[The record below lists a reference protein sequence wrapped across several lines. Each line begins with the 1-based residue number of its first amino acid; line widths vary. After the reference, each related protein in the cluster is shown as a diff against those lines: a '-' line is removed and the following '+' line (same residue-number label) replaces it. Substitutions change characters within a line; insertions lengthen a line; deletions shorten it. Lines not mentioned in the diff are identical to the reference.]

1 MSAIFM
7 NAQAGKRARH
17 NYTTCLEEILPSNS
31 MTVFKKKKMFSPCND
46 NGFCSVLAEA
56 GYFICR
62 QNSQE
67 QYLPNKNQYL
77 AFMRSAL

>member
-1 MSAIFM
+1 M

-31 MTVFKKKKMFSPCND
+31 MTVLKKKKFSPSND
-46 NGFCSVLAEA
+46 NGFCFVLAEV

-67 QYLPNKNQYL
+67 KYLPNKNQYS